1 MGILTGVGKSKPSAS
16 SRKKQWAGDLF
27 TGLGNDFVDL
37 QILEVLGSTNERVE
51 KANALHCVTVCASRI
66 LWNC

>member
-1 MGILTGVGKSKPSAS
+1 MGILTGVGKSKPSPS

-27 TGLGNDFVDL
+27 TGLGNDFVDP

-51 KANALHCVTVCASRI
+51 GDAFGLCYCICFKNFI
-66 LWNC
+66 EY